1 MMNVWKIIPIIFVAI
16 VLTISARAQSLP
28 DLPKFPISPL
38 SKADYDGL
46 AKSDNQEGW
55 KALAERSRKT
65 ATEYFK
71 KQLYDESA
79 SWIYTGYAAEMFA
92 EHGEGMPFELKKAI
106 LEDLPSFFDFYET
119 SSRTVPASG
128 AKLSGTAEMIPSL
141 IAPPFSGRILPTTA
155 SRTIRNGNAEMVM
168 KKEA

>member
-1 MMNVWKIIPIIFVAI
+1 MMNVWKIIPIIFVVI

-79 SWIYTGYAAEMFA
+79 SWVYTGYAAEMFA
-92 EHGEGMPFELKKAI
+92 EH
-106 LEDLPSFFDFYET
+106 DLDSFRQVWRCVRDFGFRVFAV
-119 SSRTVPASG
+119 SDPV
-128 AKLSGTAEMIPSL
+128 
-141 IAPPFSGRILPTTA
+141 
-155 SRTIRNGNAEMVM
+155 
-168 KKEA
+168 

>member
-1 MMNVWKIIPIIFVAI
+1 MTNVWKIIPIIFAAI

-46 AKSDNQEGW
+46 AKSDNPEGW
-55 KALAERSRKT
+55 KALAERSKKT
-65 ATEYFK
+65 AVEYFK

-79 SWIYTGYAAEMFA
+79 SWIYTGYAAKMFA
-92 EHGEGMPFELKKAI
+92 EHGEEMPFELKKAI

-119 SSRTVPASG
+119 STPSDKFGG
-128 AKLSGTAEMIPSL
+128 ACEILTSVYSL
-141 IAPPFSGRILPTTA
+141 YPPNLK
-155 SRTIRNGNAEMVM
+155 NL
-168 KKEA
+168 